1 MKKTSPAPA
10 LKVRLA
16 GWVEIPRILVTDE
29 DRLRHRLAKDLVF
42 KTADT
47 RDFTGSDRNSQ
58 ESVFCYEM
66 AEGFVRV
73 PRYYLERIADL
84 LEPGA
89 AEWGNIVD
97 ERAQGK
103 ERSGEG
109 LLWSGTT
116 KMEFL
121 GKLINEPGKDQLAA
135 SQALQDSLGG
145 IFVASPGKGKTVCA
159 IHAACAIGR
168 RTLVVVPTQVLLDQ
182 WIKRIQQFTNLT
194 KGEIGVVQGDTCQW
208 NHPFIVAMVHSLA
221 QKNYPPELY
230 KSVGVFISDEVH
242 RIGAAT
248 WLQVVPKFPA
258 MYRWGLSATPERPDG
273 MHRAFKLHIG
283 DIVYSMLELDS
294 QPTVYQILTGTQL
307 PQRAI
312 SNAWNGKT
320 NFGRMYT
327 ALAKD
332 NRRNNIIAEE
342 VKNCWKAGRK
352 TLILSKRVQH
362 LGALYHLAMQKGVPV
377 DQMGTVVGPEKNKGD
392 RVRILTTRKVIFA
405 SEQIAGLGLDQ
416 PDLDTLIWALPSQAV
431 EQNVGRI
438 ERVDVPKKNP
448 LAEDLVDDVPLLHR
462 LAQARLKKFNKRGY
476 KVMVVDRRESFR

>member
-1 MKKTSPAPA
+1 
-10 LKVRLA
+10 
-16 GWVEIPRILVTDE
+16 
-29 DRLRHRLAKDLVF
+29 
-42 KTADT
+42 
-47 RDFTGSDRNSQ
+47 
-58 ESVFCYEM
+58 
-66 AEGFVRV
+66 
-73 PRYYLERIADL
+73 
-84 LEPGA
+84 
-89 AEWGNIVD
+89 
-97 ERAQGK
+97 
-103 ERSGEG
+103 
-109 LLWSGTT
+109 
-116 KMEFL
+116 
-121 GKLINEPGKDQLAA
+121 
-135 SQALQDSLGG
+135 
-145 IFVASPGKGKTVCA
+145 
-159 IHAACAIGR
+159 
-168 RTLVVVPTQVLLDQ
+168 LDQ

-194 KGEIGVVQGDTCQW
+194 KGEIGVVQGETCQW
-208 NHPFIVAMVHSLA
+208 NRPFIVAMVHSLA

-352 TLILSKRVQH
+352 ILILSKRVQH

-377 DQMGTVVGPEKNKGD
+377 DQMGTVVGQEKNKGD

-462 LAQARLKKFNKRGY
+462 LAQARLKKFHKRGY
-476 KVMVVDRRESFR
+476 KVMVVDYRESFR